1 MLLPSYATFCA
12 TWGWGMINHAH
23 RGPVLLVVTYKS
35 GRKETLKFKNKK
47 EALPTATK
55 LRDMGHDVRMKKDG
69 E

>member
-1 MLLPSYATFCA
+1 
-12 TWGWGMINHAH
+12 MINHAH

-35 GRKETLKFKNKK
+35 GRKETLKFKNKQ
-47 EALPTATK
+47 AAMPTATK